1 MRILVHLIGD
11 HQLAYLKNLS
21 SETIATIMMARSMTS
36 ELSLIFIVE
45 GSFSRDISKVA
56 FMEDY

>member
-1 MRILVHLIGD
+1 MHLIGD

-36 ELSLIFIVE
+36 ELSLVFIVE
-45 GSFSRDISKVA
+45 GFFSRDISKIA